1 MKGPSIA
8 VMLAGKSK
16 SDSDDS
22 GGEPGLAEAKASAL
36 DAAKAL
42 MHATASRDA
51 EGIYRAFRSLSTLC
65 REIDDL
71 EDSGESESEEEK
83 SDLSEGEHEY
93 GGLKED
99 EAGSDQE

>member
-1 MKGPSIA
+1 
-8 VMLAGKSK
+8 MLAGKPSHEA
-16 SDSDDS
+16 DDS
-22 GGEPGLAEAKASAL
+22 GGGEPGLAEAKASAL

-42 MHATASRDA
+42 MHASASRDP

-71 EDSGESESEEEK
+71 EDSGESESEGDEK
-83 SDLSEGEHEY
+83 DEGEHDF

-99 EAGSDQE
+99 EAGSDSE